1 METTLNVLKKQITE
15 EKDLCIWHEDEN
27 GNFIVDITYETPDYT
42 KSDFKQIVKKEAT
55 ITIEKTGSGYTVRY
69 PDNPKVKDYERTIR
83 ESVALIAEEA
93 GQEFDSTRINWHLL
107 MIPLLELVFFP
118 KIALQNEWVSANRC
132 NGRLC
137 VPPEANR

>member
-1 METTLNVLKKQITE
+1 MKTKMVILLLISRMKLLITLSLILSK
-15 EKDLCIWHEDEN
+15 LL
-27 GNFIVDITYETPDYT
+27 
-42 KSDFKQIVKKEAT
+42 KKEAT

-93 GQEFDSTRINWHLL
+93 GQEFDSTRINLAS
-107 MIPLLELVFFP
+107 IDDPSARTSFFP